1 MQRLGKRP
9 VMASAAAMALAP
21 AVALADNGEAWGYGH
36 MGWGGWI
43 FGPLMMI
50 LFIGLVVGAII
61 VVVRLFDG
69 PRAGGGRRAL
79 DLLDERFAR
88 GEIDK
93 AEYEERRAALSR

>member
-50 LFIGLVVGAII
+50 LFIG
-61 VVVRLFDG
+61 VVRLFDG